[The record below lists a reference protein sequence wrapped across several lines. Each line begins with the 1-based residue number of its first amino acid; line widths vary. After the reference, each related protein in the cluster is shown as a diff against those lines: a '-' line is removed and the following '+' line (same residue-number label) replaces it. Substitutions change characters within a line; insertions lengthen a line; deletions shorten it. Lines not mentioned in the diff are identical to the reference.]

1 MATRCLYCGGS
12 PWRPFRWLSD
22 QEFCSNKHRELYRA
36 RLQRVVGE
44 LAKDAQPAWETQA
57 SPATNGSS
65 ATEDSLPHVMPGSL
79 PMAEAL
85 PEAVPPEA
93 EMAPSIVLGE
103 GAMAQ
108 ELSEILHLEKE
119 GPTTVWLPPD
129 IFHSGLQA
137 REGQT
142 CGQIST
148 PIIPISGKGAR
159 VPIRHAADA
168 LPSSFVN
175 HVQLKRWGLKIKF
188 Q

>member
-1 MATRCLYCGGS
+1 MASRCLYCGQS
-12 PWRPFRWLSD
+12 PWRPLRWLSD

-36 RLQRVVGE
+36 RLQRVVGD
-44 LAKDAQPAWETQA
+44 LAKDAKPAEISAFEAMNQ
-57 SPATNGSS
+57 SR
-65 ATEDSLPHVMPGSL
+65 ATEESVPHIANGSL

-85 PEAVPPEA
+85 TAAVPVEA

-108 ELSEILHLEKE
+108 ELTEILHLEKE

-129 IFHSGLQA
+129 IFQSGLQP

-148 PIIPISGKGAR
+148 PIIPISGAGAR
-159 VPIRHAADA
+159 KPIRHAADA

-175 HVQLKRWGLKIKF
+175 HAQIKRWGLKITF

>member
-44 LAKDAQPAWETQA
+44 LAKDATPAYEA
-57 SPATNGSS
+57 SASSQTNGS
-65 ATEDSLPHVMPGSL
+65 AVTEDSELHLTNGSL
-79 PMAEAL
+79 PIAEAM
-85 PEAVPPEA
+85 PEAVPVEA
-93 EMAPSIVLGE
+93 EMAPSVVLGE

-108 ELSEILHLEKE
+108 ELTEILHLEKE

-129 IFHSGLQA
+129 IFHSGLQP

-142 CGQIST
+142 CGQIATS
-148 PIIPISGKGAR
+148 IMPISGAGAHS
-159 VPIRHAADA
+159 PIRHAADA

-175 HVQLKRWGLKIKF
+175 HAQIKRWGLKIKF

>member
-1 MATRCLYCGGS
+1 
-12 PWRPFRWLSD
+12 
-22 QEFCSNKHRELYRA
+22 
-36 RLQRVVGE
+36 
-44 LAKDAQPAWETQA
+44 
-57 SPATNGSS
+57 
-65 ATEDSLPHVMPGSL
+65 
-79 PMAEAL
+79 MAEAL
-85 PEAVPPEA
+85 TEAVPVEA

-108 ELSEILHLEKE
+108 ELTEMLHLEKE

-129 IFHSGLQA
+129 IFQSGLQP

-148 PIIPISGKGAR
+148 PIIPISGAGAR
-159 VPIRHAADA
+159 KPIRHAADA

-175 HVQLKRWGLKIKF
+175 HVQIKRWGLKITF

>member
-1 MATRCLYCGGS
+1 MASRCLYCGQS
-12 PWRPFRWLSD
+12 PWRPFRWLSA

-36 RLQRVVGE
+36 RLQRVVGQ
-44 LAKDAQPAWETQA
+44 LAKDAKAADETA
-57 SPATNGSS
+57 VSEAMSGSPAAESS
-65 ATEDSLPHVMPGSL
+65 VPQIANGSL

-85 PEAVPPEA
+85 TEAVPVEA

-108 ELSEILHLEKE
+108 ELTEMLHLEKE

-129 IFHSGLQA
+129 IFQSGLQP

-148 PIIPISGKGAR
+148 PIIPISGPGAGK
-159 VPIRHAADA
+159 PIRHAANA

-175 HVQLKRWGLKIKF
+175 HVQIKRWGLKITF

>member
-44 LAKDAQPAWETQA
+44 LAKDATPACETPLF
-57 SPATNGSS
+57 PAANGSS
-65 ATEDSLPHVMPGSL
+65 SEDSLPHITADSL
-79 PMAEAL
+79 PMPETL
-85 PEAVPPEA
+85 PEAVPVEA
-93 EMAPSIVLGE
+93 EMAPSVVLSE

-108 ELSEILHLEKE
+108 ELSEILHLENE

-129 IFHSGLQA
+129 IFHSGLQP

-142 CGQIST
+142 CGQMAT
-148 PIIPISGKGAR
+148 VIPISGAGAR
-159 VPIRHAADA
+159 APIRHAADA
-168 LPSSFVN
+168 LPSQFVN
-175 HVQLKRWGLKIKF
+175 HVQIKRWGLKIKF

>member
-1 MATRCLYCGGS
+1 MASRCLYCGES

-22 QEFCSNKHRELYRA
+22 QDFCSNKHRELYRA

-44 LAKDAQPAWETQA
+44 LAKDATPVYEAVALPPENGTPA
-57 SPATNGSS
+57 NG
-65 ATEDSLPHVMPGSL
+65 DSLPHLTPSL
-79 PMAEAL
+79 PMPSL
-85 PEAVPPEA
+85 PESAPVEA

-108 ELSEILHLEKE
+108 ELTEMLHLEKE

-129 IFHSGLQA
+129 IFQSGLQA
-137 REGQT
+137 REGRT
-142 CGQIST
+142 CGQIAT

-159 VPIRHAADA
+159 TPIRHAADA

-175 HVQLKRWGLKIKF
+175 HAQIKRWGLKIKF

>member
-1 MATRCLYCGGS
+1 MASRCLYCGGS

-44 LAKDAQPAWETQA
+44 LAKDATPAYEATA
-57 SPATNGSS
+57 SHPANGSPATG
-65 ATEDSLPHVMPGSL
+65 DSLPHLVSSL
-79 PMAEAL
+79 PTPEL
-85 PEAVPPEA
+85 PEAAPVEA

-103 GAMAQ
+103 GAIAQ
-108 ELSEILHLEKE
+108 ELTEMLHLEKE

-129 IFHSGLQA
+129 IFHSGLQP
-137 REGQT
+137 RDGQT

-148 PIIPISGKGAR
+148 PIIPISGAGAR
-159 VPIRHAADA
+159 MPIRHANA

-175 HVQLKRWGLKIKF
+175 HAQIKRWGLKIKF

>member
-1 MATRCLYCGGS
+1 MATRCLYCGETS
-12 PWRPFRWLSD
+12 WRPFRWLSD

-44 LAKDAQPAWETQA
+44 LAKDATPVYATPAS
-57 SPATNGSS
+57 SPANGPS
-65 ATEDSLPHVMPGSL
+65 AAENALPELAKGSMPV
-79 PMAEAL
+79 ADAL
-85 PEAVPPEA
+85 PEAVPVEA
-93 EMAPSIVLGE
+93 EMAPSVVLGE
-103 GAMAQ
+103 GAVAQ
-108 ELSEILHLEKE
+108 ELSEILHLGKE

-129 IFHSGLQA
+129 IFRSGLQP

-142 CGQIST
+142 CGQIAT
-148 PIIPISGKGAR
+148 AIMPISGAGTPS
-159 VPIRHAADA
+159 PIRHADA

>member
-57 SPATNGSS
+57 SPPENGSP
-65 ATEDSLPHVMPGSL
+65 ATADFLPRITNDSL

-85 PEAVPPEA
+85 PEAVPVEA
-93 EMAPSIVLGE
+93 EMAPSVVLSE

-108 ELSEILHLEKE
+108 ELTEILHLEPE

-129 IFHSGLQA
+129 IFHSGLQP

-142 CGQIST
+142 CGQIAT
-148 PIIPISGKGAR
+148 AILPISGAGAR
-159 VPIRHAADA
+159 APIPHTADA

-175 HVQLKRWGLKIKF
+175 HVQIKRWGLKIKF

>member
-1 MATRCLYCGGS
+1 MASRCLYCGQS

-44 LAKDAQPAWETQA
+44 LTKDAKPAVIPVSEVM
-57 SPATNGSS
+57 SGSL
-65 ATEDSLPHVMPGSL
+65 ATESSVPQITNGSL

-85 PEAVPPEA
+85 TEAVPVEA
-93 EMAPSIVLGE
+93 GMAPSIVLGE

-108 ELSEILHLEKE
+108 ELTEMLHLEKE

-129 IFHSGLQA
+129 IFQSGLQP

-148 PIIPISGKGAR
+148 PIIPISGAGAR
-159 VPIRHAADA
+159 KPIRHAADA

-175 HVQLKRWGLKIKF
+175 HVQIKRLGLKITF

>member
-1 MATRCLYCGGS
+1 MASRCLYCGES

-44 LAKDAQPAWETQA
+44 LAKDAVPAFETVDFP
-57 SPATNGSS
+57 PANGSA
-65 ATEDSLPHVMPGSL
+65 ATADSLPHLTTSL
-79 PMAEAL
+79 PAPGL
-85 PEAVPPEA
+85 PESAPVEA

-108 ELSEILHLEKE
+108 ELTKILHLEKE
-119 GPTTVWLPPD
+119 GATTVWLPPD
-129 IFHSGLQA
+129 IFQTGLQP

-142 CGQIST
+142 CGQIAT
-148 PIIPISGKGAR
+148 PILPISGTGAR
-159 VPIRHAADA
+159 TPIRPGADA

-175 HVQLKRWGLKIKF
+175 HAQIKRWGLKIKF